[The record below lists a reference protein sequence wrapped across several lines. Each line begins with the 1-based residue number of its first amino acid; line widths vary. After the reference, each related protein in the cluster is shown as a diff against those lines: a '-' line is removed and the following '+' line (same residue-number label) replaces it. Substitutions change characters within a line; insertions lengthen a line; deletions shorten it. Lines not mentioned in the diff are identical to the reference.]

1 MKSILY
7 IVVFI
12 FTFANSFAEELD
24 KCKIQ
29 GFERSEWNKADSGTN
44 VVETSNPVNPTVL
57 LHPNPTGGAFII
69 TSKSTEF
76 TAGSISITDLL
87 GQIVIDDVKFEVINS
102 ESIEVQDERFTKA
115 PRGIYF
121 LRLFSEN
128 ETIQLKLVKLE

>member
-1 MKSILY
+1 MKSLIY
-7 IVVFI
+7 IAAFI
-12 FTFANSFAEELD
+12 FTLANCFAEELD

-29 GFERSEWNKADSGTN
+29 GFERSVWNKADPGTN
-44 VVETSNPVNPTVL
+44 VVESPNPGNQMVV
-57 LHPNPTGGAFII
+57 LHPNPTGGSFII

-76 TAGSISITDLL
+76 FAGSISITDLL
-87 GQIVIDDVKFEVINS
+87 GQIVIEDVKFEVINN
-102 ESIEVQDERFTKA
+102 ESIEVRDERFTKA